1 MKDNS
6 IPGSSPRV
14 RGRPLPCRRAT
25 PGSGAH
31 PRGCGAD
38 KLGEAIDD
46 FGLGSSPRVRGRQ
59 RPVINGSTR
68 GGLIPAG
75 AGQTSPRPV
84 RLLRRWAHPRGC
96 GADKPGLGTGAR
108 MAGSSPRVR
117 GRPLASLI
125 SSGAIRLIPA
135 GAGQTSVRIP
145 PLNRGGAHPRG
156 CGADRIT
163 VTATGCDGGSSP
175 RVRGRPVAGGVRAED
190 AGLIP
195 AGAGQTRPSQ
205 AASWCPTAHPRGC
218 GADTRDY
225 QLVPLH
231 DGSSPRVRG
240 RPKFVT
246 GQLTREGLIP
256 AGAGQTTQESDSHPS
271 QSAHPRGCG
280 ADFRTGFF
288 QPECRGLIPAGA
300 GQTASDT
307 SPSAAMRAHPR
318 GCGADSWRVRTRP
331 RRNGSSPRVRGRP
344 TWGVCRFVASG
355 LIPAGAGQTP
365 IFSAT

>member
-135 GAGQTSVRIP
+135 GAGQTAPTWRQSSHPR
-145 PLNRGGAHPRG
+145 AHPRG
-156 CGADRIT
+156 CGADGDAARGEEAVQGSSPRVRGRRTSCLFLRPLERLIPAGAGQT
-163 VTATGCDGGSSP
+163 FAGGSRNALTWAHPRGCGADLALSLWVHHFGGSSP
-175 RVRGRPVAGGVRAED
+175 RVRGRRGRGEFGLQVL
-190 AGLIP
+190 GLIP
-195 AGAGQTRPSQ
+195 AGAGQTS
-205 AASWCPTAHPRGC
+205 
-218 GADTRDY
+218 
-225 QLVPLH
+225 
-231 DGSSPRVRG
+231 
-240 RPKFVT
+240 
-246 GQLTREGLIP
+246 
-256 AGAGQTTQESDSHPS
+256 
-271 QSAHPRGCG
+271 
-280 ADFRTGFF
+280 
-288 QPECRGLIPAGA
+288 
-300 GQTASDT
+300 
-307 SPSAAMRAHPR
+307 
-318 GCGADSWRVRTRP
+318 
-331 RRNGSSPRVRGRP
+331 
-344 TWGVCRFVASG
+344 
-355 LIPAGAGQTP
+355 
-365 IFSAT
+365 